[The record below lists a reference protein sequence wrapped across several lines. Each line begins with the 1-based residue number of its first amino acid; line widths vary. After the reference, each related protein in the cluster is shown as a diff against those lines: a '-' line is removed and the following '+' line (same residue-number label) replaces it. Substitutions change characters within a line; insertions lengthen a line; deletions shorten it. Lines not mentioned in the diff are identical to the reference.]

1 MRSKYVRT
9 QLFLFCPAPA
19 VRECLVGP
27 AANCSA
33 PLRRVGAH
41 SCISPPKAE
50 ARTEA
55 GVRAR
60 DHASS
65 GIKKK
70 RAERIRDRSG
80 NGSGGESRP
89 GEEGPKPRGSQAG
102 PKPRARRV
110 GLIRLVHG
118 SEGKGATHVDR
129 RSQQKLRYVTLVRRS
144 ASEPSGAGLSQI
156 VHSHV
161 FFGARQVSC

>member
-1 MRSKYVRT
+1 MR
-9 QLFLFCPAPA
+9 Q
-19 VRECLVGP
+19 CLVGP

-41 SCISPPKAE
+41 SCTPPPKAE
-50 ARTEA
+50 ARAEA
-55 GVRAR
+55 VVRAR
-60 DHASS
+60 AHASS

-70 RAERIRDRSG
+70 RAERIGERSG

-129 RSQQKLRYVTLVRRS
+129 RSQQKLRYVTLITAAS
-144 ASEPSGAGLSQI
+144 ALSGARHDQI
-156 VHSHV
+156 LHSHL
-161 FFGARQVSC
+161 FFGARTVSC